1 MSKIVHFEIPVDDAE
16 RATSFYRAVL
26 NWEISRYGDED
37 YWLASCGGDDEPGA
51 NGALTRRSE
60 IHRAPVVVAG
70 VDNIDDA
77 LKRAEQAGGQV
88 AMGKQPIEGMG
99 WSAYVR
105 DTEGNLISFFQMD
118 AAAAPAQ

>member
-16 RATSFYRAVL
+16 RATSFYRDVL
-26 NWEISRYGDED
+26 SWQISRYGDED
-37 YWLASCGGDDEPGA
+37 YWLASCGGDQEPGA
-51 NGALTRRSE
+51 NGALVRRSE

-77 LKRAEQAGGQV
+77 LKRAEQAGGEI

-99 WSAYVR
+99 WAAYVR
-105 DTEGNLISFFQMD
+105 DTEGNLIS
-118 AAAAPAQ
+118 